1 MAEEAMKKDIY
12 DEQHLEKLTI
22 KKLQEIAAEFP
33 HERAIH
39 DMKKEELIAFIKQA
53 KGIKDESPAHKHKH
67 KGKIKM
73 AKPELKAKIR
83 ELKKL
88 RLQALESGETKEAVT
103 LRLHIA
109 RLKKLSRRVAD
120 SV

>member
-1 MAEEAMKKDIY
+1 MTQEAKKERHE
-12 DEQHLEKLTI
+12 EQHLEKLTV

-39 DMKKEELIAFIKQA
+39 DMKKEELIAFIKKA
-53 KGIKDESPAHKHKH
+53 KGIKDEARAQKHKH

-73 AKPELKAKIR
+73 AMPEIKAKIR

-88 RLQALESGETKEAVT
+88 RLQAQENKDGAKALI

-109 RLKKLSRRVAD
+109 RLKKQSRRAA
-120 SV
+120 